1 MSKYKEIIKS
11 SASILSAQFAS
22 ALISIVFLAYF
33 ARVFS
38 KEQMAVY
45 ATLTIFASW
54 NEVIGGL
61 GMGTLVVK
69 EIAGLHAS
77 GRTDEA
83 NRLISSIFVYRT
95 LGILVTC
102 LAWAAA
108 MPFAV
113 DYFFTDNT
121 NLQLVQLA
129 VIISFF
135 MALRSQVGHVQVALQ
150 TFHAKAL
157 INVGTTLSQRVFC
170 VIGYFTFDLPGFYYG
185 FLAGT
190 IFGLGLGLWDIRSCF
205 NRRLMPFR
213 EIFVSS
219 RGFWTLK
226 WIRSAVMQADRPL
239 VAVLLGPE
247 GLASYHMAKRFYDNL
262 YSTMTAF
269 AVPMGVKFG
278 EVLIEG
284 RSPLVDFYRQSVAV
298 IGFVFVPL
306 GFFIAA
312 LSKPI
317 LLLYVGPKYSA
328 DSQLLAGFGIT
339 LIAVAFWTLLREAA
353 LRLVSPRHLVVQS
366 LVTAAITLSAY
377 WVLIPMFGVAT
388 VPLAM
393 ALGFFIGCIPLAR
406 ILFTQCELNPPLDVL
421 LSPFLFGIVL
431 FVTLYPLN
439 YIGEAVVSLG
449 LGSMVALVFYLG
461 WLTWCGPLEV
471 KTVIRSR
478 LRKFLPCR
486 A

>member
-11 SASILSAQFAS
+11 SASILSSQLAS

-61 GMGTLVVK
+61 GMGTLAVK
-69 EIAGLHAS
+69 EIAILIAK

-108 MPFAV
+108 MPFV
-113 DYFFTDNT
+113 VNYFFTDNT
-121 NLQLVQLA
+121 NLILVQLA
-129 VIISFF
+129 VLISFF
-135 MALRSQVGHVQVALQ
+135 MALRAQVGHVQVALQ
-150 TFHAKAL
+150 TFHAKAM
-157 INVGTTLSQRVFC
+157 INVGTTLAQRVFC
-170 VIGYFTFDLPGFYYG
+170 VLGYFTFNLLGFYYG

-190 IFGLGLGLWDIRSCF
+190 IFGLGLGLWDIRSYF
-205 NRRLMPFR
+205 SLRLMPFG
-213 EIFVSS
+213 EVFVAS
-219 RGFWTLK
+219 RGYWTLK

-262 YSTMTAF
+262 YTVMTAF

-278 EVLIEG
+278 EVLSEG
-284 RSPLVDFYRQSVAV
+284 RAQLAEFYRQSVAV

-353 LRLVSPRHLVVQS
+353 LRLVSARYLAIQS

-377 WVLIPMFGVAT
+377 WLLIPRFGVAA

-406 ILFTQCELNPPLDVL
+406 ILFTQCELIPPLDVL
-421 LSPFLFGIVL
+421 LSPFAFGIIL
-431 FVTLYPLN
+431 FTVLYPLT
-439 YIGEAVVSLG
+439 YLGEPVTSLG
-449 LGSMVALVFYLG
+449 IGCTVALVLYLG

-471 KTVIRSR
+471 KTIIRGR

-486 A
+486 T